1 MAGLSQSMQS
11 ATTPQTLSNRL
22 RLMVTELE
30 TNPNISRGLLLDHV
44 YVKSG
49 AVESKDGTMV

>member
-1 MAGLSQSMQS
+1 MAGLSQSMQC
-11 ATTPQTLSNRL
+11 ATTSQTLSNRL
-22 RLMVTELE
+22 RLIVTELE
-30 TNPNISRGLLLDHV
+30 TNPNISSGLLLDHV